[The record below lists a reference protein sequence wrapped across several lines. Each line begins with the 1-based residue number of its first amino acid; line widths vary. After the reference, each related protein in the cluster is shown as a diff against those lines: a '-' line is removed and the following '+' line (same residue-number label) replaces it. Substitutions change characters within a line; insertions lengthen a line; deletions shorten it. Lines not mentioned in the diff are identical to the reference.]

1 MNRGNMPRSRTQNE
15 AMRAVTR
22 TAVLNSAM
30 TLFAQNGYAHTS
42 TRAIAKK
49 ANISA
54 GLMYHYFDTKES
66 LLRAVFDNC
75 MAILNQEFT
84 AAYEQSPPQDRLV
97 NLLTAMFNLLARDK
111 EFWALFYMLRTQPA
125 IMRILGDDFRH
136 WTQQLRLLF
145 QTELQQANCK
155 NPEID
160 ALLLYS
166 LVEGTI
172 QQYLLDP
179 ETYPLAQVVA
189 QIITQYATQD
199 EGALGFDEVK

>member
-1 MNRGNMPRSRTQNE
+1 MPRSVKQNE
-15 AMRAVTR
+15 EMRAATR

-42 TRAIAKK
+42 TRAIAKE

-54 GLMYHYFDTKES
+54 GLMYHYFDTKET

-84 AAYEQSPPQDRLV
+84 TAYEQSQPQNRLA
-97 NLLTAMFNLLARDK
+97 NLLTAMFDLLVRNQ

-125 IMRILGDDFRH
+125 IMRILGDEFRH
-136 WTQQLRLLF
+136 WTRELRILF
-145 QTELQQANCK
+145 QTELQQANRV
-155 NPEID
+155 NPEMD

-172 QQYLLDP
+172 QQYLLEP
-179 ETYPLAQVVA
+179 NNYPLDRVLA
-189 QIITQYATQD
+189 QIISRFATTN
-199 EGALGFDEVK
+199 

>member
-1 MNRGNMPRSRTQNE
+1 MNGDTMPRSVKQNE

-42 TRAIAKK
+42 TRAIAKE

-75 MAILNQEFT
+75 MNILNQEFT
-84 AAYEQSPPQDRLV
+84 TAYEQSPAQDRLA
-97 NLLTAMFNLLARDK
+97 NLLNAMFDLLIRDR
-111 EFWALFYMLRTQPA
+111 EFWSLFYMLRSQPA

-136 WTQQLRLLF
+136 WTQQLRSLF
-145 QTELQQANCK
+145 QTEMQQAQRET
-155 NPEID
+155 PEID

-179 ETYPLAQVVA
+179 ETYPLEQVVD
-189 QIITQYATQD
+189 QIILRFATPTN
-199 EGALGFDEVK
+199 

>member
-1 MNRGNMPRSRTQNE
+1 
-15 AMRAVTR
+15 MRAATR

-42 TRAIAKK
+42 TRAIAKA
-49 ANISA
+49 ANIST

-75 MAILNQEFT
+75 MGILNQEFT
-84 AAYEQSPPQDRLV
+84 AVYEQSPPTERLS
-97 NLLTAMFNLLARDK
+97 NLLNAMFDLLKRDQA
-111 EFWALFYMLRTQPA
+111 FWALFYMLRTQPA

-136 WTQQLRLLF
+136 WTLQLRTLF
-145 QTELQQANCK
+145 QTELQQTNRQ
-155 NPEID
+155 NPRMD

-166 LVEGTI
+166 LIEGTI

-179 ETYPLAQVVA
+179 ENYPLEPIVA
-189 QIITQYATQD
+189 QIILQYAT
-199 EGALGFDEVK
+199 

>member
-1 MNRGNMPRSRTQNE
+1 MPRSVKQNE
-15 AMRAVTR
+15 AMRAATK

-42 TRAIAKK
+42 TRAIAKE
-49 ANISA
+49 ANIST
-54 GLMYHYFDTKES
+54 GLMYHYFDTKET

-75 MAILNQEFT
+75 MAILSQELT
-84 AAYEQSPPQDRLV
+84 TAYERSLPQNRLA
-97 NLLTAMFNLLARDK
+97 NMLTAMFALLERDK

-136 WTQQLRLLF
+136 WTQQLRTLF
-145 QTELQQANCK
+145 QTELQQANRAT
-155 NPEID
+155 PEMD

-166 LVEGTI
+166 LIEGTI

-179 ETYPLAQVVA
+179 KTYPLKQVVA
-189 QIITQYATQD
+189 QIIEQFTTPIT
-199 EGALGFDEVK
+199 